1 MVNALEPLW
10 VSIFVLYG
18 VGLGSVLCSWSVG
31 RLRVVLS
38 VDIASSRLL
47 LMRCWSP
54 LLSLACIA
62 LVFSMFTSV
71 CPADVVCFS
80 RIGVQSETPSPH
92 RGAKC
97 YNSLSEKLSG

>member
-1 MVNALEPLW
+1 M
-10 VSIFVLYG
+10 
-18 VGLGSVLCSWSVG
+18 
-31 RLRVVLS
+31 VLS

-47 LMRCWSP
+47 LTRCWSP

-62 LVFSMFTSV
+62 LVFSICTSV

-92 RGAKC
+92 RGARC
-97 YNSLSEKLSG
+97 FSSL